1 MNNIK
6 RYEVIVG
13 RLANKALKSY
23 TKAFLAKLENA
34 TSLDSVLAASREPI
48 SDAAIR
54 QLYIDTYVTVGTAFA
69 KETISKIKGNKTF
82 TKDIDWYWQSKLTE
96 YAETICGDRIAEVTR
111 TTFEGIQVNTQKAL
125 KIATE
130 NGWGVAQTA
139 REIARLQNQ
148 MERWRALR
156 IARTET
162 IGASNK
168 GSYEGA
174 NSTGLKLRK
183 TWVTQEDDS
192 VRRGKQGSQYNH
204 KLMNGKTVEMNEPFY
219 MSTADGSES
228 DAIMFPGDPQ
238 GKAGNV
244 INCRCTHI
252 YEVI

>member
-1 MNNIK
+1 MNRNMLLRNQTIAQ
-6 RYEVIVG
+6 
-13 RLANKALKSY
+13 RLASKALKKY
-23 TKAFLAKLENA
+23 TKEFLDKLENA
-34 TSLDSVLAASREPI
+34 TNLSTISAAASEPI
-48 SDAAIR
+48 SDNHIK
-54 QLYIDTYVTVGTAFA
+54 QLYLDIYVTIGNAFA
-69 KETISKIKGNKTF
+69 KATYSELMKAQKSL
-82 TKDIDWYWQSKLTE
+82 DWYWQSKLIE
-96 YAETICGDRIAEVTR
+96 YAQTICGDRIAEVTR

-139 REIARLQNQ
+139 REIARLQTQ

-183 TWVTQEDDS
+183 VWITQEDDS
-192 VRRGKQGSQYNH
+192 VRSGKQGSKYDH
-204 KLMNGKTVEMNEPFY
+204 KIMNGKKVDLHEPFY
-219 MSTADGSES
+219 IQNRDGSES